1 MSEYDYDLVVVGGG
15 SGGVATARRAA
26 EYGAKVALVEG
37 NLLGGTCVVR
47 GCVPKK
53 VMFNTAHIAECLH
66 DASDYGFSVGEVK
79 FDWKVI
85 KAKRDAYVDRL
96 TGIYER
102 LLANSKVKYIN
113 GWAKFVDA
121 HSIEVNDEKVTGKYM
136 LIAVG
141 GEPSMPNIPG
151 KEYALNS
158 DDFFKI
164 EDLPKTVAISGAGYI
179 AVELAGILNALG
191 SKVSLLIRHD
201 HFLRTF
207 DPIIYETIMEEM
219 EKSGVNIVKKSSV
232 TAIEKQ
238 DNGNFVLKT
247 NNPEHAA
254 LEDIEKVIFAIG
266 RTPLTKNLG
275 LENAGVK
282 MNARGQIPTDKFEA
296 TNVENIF
303 AVGDVNG
310 KIELTPVAI
319 AAGRRLAARLFLDQ
333 KDLHLNYDMVPSVI
347 FSHPPSGSCGMTQA
361 AAEKEFGVDD
371 IKVYTSSFTNM
382 YHAVTERKTRTAMKL
397 VCVKSQNERV
407 VGLHLVGIGSD
418 EILQGFGVAM
428 KMGATKADFDNCV
441 AIHPTA
447 SEELVTMR

>member
-1 MSEYDYDLVVVGGG
+1 
-15 SGGVATARRAA
+15 
-26 EYGAKVALVEG
+26 
-37 NLLGGTCVVR
+37 
-47 GCVPKK
+47 
-53 VMFNTAHIAECLH
+53 
-66 DASDYGFSVGEVK
+66 
-79 FDWKVI
+79 
-85 KAKRDAYVDRL
+85 
-96 TGIYER
+96 
-102 LLANSKVKYIN
+102 
-113 GWAKFVDA
+113 
-121 HSIEVNDEKVTGKYM
+121 
-136 LIAVG
+136 
-141 GEPSMPNIPG
+141 
-151 KEYALNS
+151 
-158 DDFFKI
+158 
-164 EDLPKTVAISGAGYI
+164 
-179 AVELAGILNALG
+179 
-191 SKVSLLIRHD
+191 
-201 HFLRTF
+201 
-207 DPIIYETIMEEM
+207 
-219 EKSGVNIVKKSSV
+219 
-232 TAIEKQ
+232 
-238 DNGNFVLKT
+238 
-247 NNPEHAA
+247 
-254 LEDIEKVIFAIG
+254 
-266 RTPLTKNLG
+266 
-275 LENAGVK
+275 